1 MSSTHTDNP
10 PTTPSLSRFGAAG
23 LGLLHSHVELL
34 GLELQEQKA
43 RSLQTLALAAFALL
57 CAWLLLIGL
66 SALVLIALWDDY
78 RLHSI
83 VGLCL
88 LYGLLLLLS
97 LWRLRE
103 RLNNSANPFSATLSE
118 LARDRE
124 QLLP

>member
-1 MSSTHTDNP
+1 MSDTHADN
-10 PTTPSLSRFGAAG
+10 PTTPSITRLGAAT
-23 LGLLHSHVELL
+23 LGLLHSHLELF
-34 GLELQEQKA
+34 GLELQEQKE

-88 LYGLLLLLS
+88 FYSLLLLLS
-97 LWRLRE
+97 LWRLRKN
-103 RLNNSANPFSATLSE
+103 LNDSANPFSATLRE